1 MPISIENENVK
12 GTITIGKRV
21 CQFLV
26 QADGALV
33 FPTTSRAE
41 GLAIVEAIDRQ
52 INAGQVVPALPSPEA
67 VTRPRNEPVEA
78 APEPT
83 PLPKLAKDGSRRGR
97 PPKR

>member
-1 MPISIENENVK
+1 MPINIENDNVK

-21 CQFLV
+21 CPFVV
-26 QADGALV
+26 QPDGALV

-52 INAGQVVPALPSPEA
+52 INAARPVEAPALPAPSSEPEA
-67 VTRPRNEPVEA
+67 VDA
-78 APEPT
+78 APA
-83 PLPKLAKDGSRRGR
+83 PKLAKDGTRRGR